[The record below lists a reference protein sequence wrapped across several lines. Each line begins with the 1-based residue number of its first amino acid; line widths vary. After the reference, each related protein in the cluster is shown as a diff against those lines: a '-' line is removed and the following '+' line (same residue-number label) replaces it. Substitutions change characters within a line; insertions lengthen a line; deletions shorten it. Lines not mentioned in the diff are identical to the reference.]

1 MTAGTLRI
9 ALLTHAVSLRG
20 GIGIGIGIGFGLA
33 APALLPRFSRPAS
46 ACRHLDFYR
55 QRLPSQP
62 LAFH

>member
-20 GIGIGIGIGFGLA
+20 GIRFAHA
-33 APALLPRFSRPAS
+33 APALLRRFSRPAS
-46 ACRHLDFYR
+46 APRHLDFYR
-55 QRLPSQP
+55 QRLSSQP